1 MDDKLAV
8 TAFITGGSS
17 GIGLAIAREFARHG
31 THVAIFSRNADARE
45 RAVAILKASARS
57 GANIRSYALD
67 VSDRDQTRSAFA
79 QAVADL
85 GVARY
90 VVTSAGVAYPG
101 YFDEITDEEFDETWR
116 VNVVGTWNAVRA
128 VVPFMKTAGGH
139 ILTVS
144 SVAGFV
150 GPFGYTAY
158 SASKFA
164 VIGMSEALRAE
175 LKRYRIRVSV
185 LCPPDT
191 DTPQLAQETLRKPKE
206 TAALSKHARI
216 ATPEA
221 VARAA
226 IAGMKRNRFLILP
239 GRSVRFVHAMQR
251 FFPAVVRFVSDREVT
266 AVQQEESR

>member
-1 MDDKLAV
+1 MNDKLGA

-17 GIGLAIAREFARHG
+17 GIGLAIACEFVRHG

-45 RAVAILKASARS
+45 RAVAAVTSSARS
-57 GANIRSYALD
+57 GATVRSYELD
-67 VSDRDQTRSAFA
+67 VSDREQTRR
-79 QAVADL
+79 AVAEAASEL
-85 GVARY
+85 GPARY

-101 YFDEITDEEFDETWR
+101 YFGEITDEEFDETVR
-116 VNVVGTWNAVRA
+116 VNITGTWNVLRA
-128 VVPFMKTAGGH
+128 AVPFMQGNGGH

-150 GPFGYTAY
+150 GTFGYTAY
-158 SASKFA
+158 GASKFA
-164 VIGMSEALRAE
+164 VIGLSEALRAE
-175 LKRYRIRVSV
+175 LRPFGIRVSV

-206 TAALSKHARI
+206 TVALSRHARVV
-216 ATPEA
+216 TPEF

-239 GRSVRFVHAMQR
+239 GRSVRFVNAMQR
-251 FFPAVVRFVSDREVT
+251 HFPAIVRFVSDRGVM
-266 AVQQEESR
+266 AAQREESR